1 MDCSFN
7 AVSRGFVAVLCLVG
21 GGCQAPATTPTTT
34 SADSSAGPGDST
46 TTSSGETTAA
56 DSTTPTTSPSTDP
69 STGTGTTTLEDTI
82 TDPGIV
88 FDVATPGPPDFG
100 AGMEGPVIPE
110 TCGQAQSGESTVGC
124 VFFAVDLDQYDSS
137 EADQYAVA
145 LSNVQLQGSVEV
157 VIEQKIGGA
166 WEVIAGPEP
175 VEPLELAIFPLP
187 DHHQQ
192 GSGVMEGGAY
202 RISADRP
209 IIAYQFSPLAATSFT
224 SDASMLY
231 PATSLDTLSYVPHWG
246 GGQGGRGYIT
256 VAAAENGTTIEIT
269 PTTTTIA
276 GTDVPAGTAG
286 VPFFVALDEGDVAE
300 VMVST
305 VNDSLA
311 GTRIES
317 NHPIAVFSGHECAN
331 IPANVTACDHI
342 EEQISGVRLWGQDF
356 VASRVPVRSAG
367 MPETSL
373 WQIHASE
380 DGTTISLSA
389 DADVTGL
396 PDSPAELDA
405 GETLEFYVGGSV
417 DQPGDFVIHSDRP
430 IAVMN
435 YMCGADN
442 PPGSSVGD
450 PAMVQLSPAEQ
461 FLPRYVVL
469 VPNEWETDV
478 LVLTRPAGV
487 DIELDGVEI
496 DDGEF
501 IDVDDGDYEVARVVV
516 PDGIHTLEAAVGF
529 SVVVVGYDSYDS
541 YAYLGGSGTGVINPN
556 PTG

>member
-1 MDCSFN
+1 MSTPSTGESSASPSDS
-7 AVSRGFVAVLCLVG
+7 S
-21 GGCQAPATTPTTT
+21 TTGNGTSGDTT
-34 SADSSAGPGDST
+34 SQ
-46 TTSSGETTAA
+46 
-56 DSTTPTTSPSTDP
+56 PTMPSTDP
-69 STGTGTTTLEDTI
+69 SVSDTSSEGSYP
-82 TDPGIV
+82 DPPV
-88 FDVATPGPPDFG
+88 NFDVATPGPPDL
-100 AGMEGPVIPE
+100 GMGPLGPVIPE
-110 TCGQAQSGESTVGC
+110 TCGQAQSGQSTVGC
-124 VFFAVDLDQYDSS
+124 VFYAVDLDQYDSS

-145 LSNVQLQGSVEV
+145 VSNVQLSGSIEV
-157 VIEQKIGGA
+157 VIEQKIAGV
-166 WEVIAGPEP
+166 WEVIAGPDP
-175 VEPLELAIFPLP
+175 VDPLELAIFPLP

-192 GSGVMEGGAY
+192 SSGVLDGGAY

-256 VAAAENGTTIEIT
+256 VAASENGTEIEVT
-269 PTTTTIA
+269 PTTSTVGGA
-276 GTDVPAGTAG
+276 DVPAGAAG
-286 VPFFVALDEGDVAE
+286 VPFMIALDEGDIAE
-300 VMVST
+300 VMVNT
-305 VNDSLA
+305 VNDTLA

-317 NHPIAVFSGHECAN
+317 NHPIAVFSAHECAN

-342 EEQISGVRLWGQDF
+342 EEQISGVRLWGENF

-380 DGTTISLSA
+380 DGTTITLSA
-389 DADVTGL
+389 DGEVTGL

-417 DQPGDFVIHSDRP
+417 ANPGDFVINSDRP

-496 DDGEF
+496 DDSEF
-501 IDVDDGDYEVARVVV
+501 LDIDDGDYEVARVVV